1 MKRGLMMAY
10 DLLHQVQCLPYEEKN
25 STWVDNVPT
34 EFTLEQR
41 AEMIV
46 RDLERAK
53 FLVAIN
59 ELDHDEGDEAE
70 WANEESIRQGRQ
82 Q

>member
-10 DLLHQVQCLPYEEKN
+10 DLLHQVQSLSWEEKN

-41 AEMIV
+41 AEMLV
-46 RDLERAK
+46 RHLERASQTAPA
-53 FLVAIN
+53 F
-59 ELDHDEGDEAE
+59 DYDEGDEAI
-70 WANEESIRQGRQ
+70 WSNEESIRQGRQ

>member
-1 MKRGLMMAY
+1 MKRELSLAY
-10 DLLHQVQCLPYEEKN
+10 DLLHQVQSLSWEEKN

-41 AEMIV
+41 AEMLV
-46 RDLERAK
+46 RHLERANQQAPV
-53 FLVAIN
+53 F
-59 ELDHDEGDEAE
+59 DYDESDEAI
-70 WANEESIRQGRQ
+70 WSNEESIRQGRQ

>member
-1 MKRGLMMAY
+1 MNRELAMAY
-10 DLLHQVQCLPYEEKN
+10 DLLHQVQSLPWEEKN

-41 AEMIV
+41 AEMLV
-46 RDLERAK
+46 RHLERTNQKAPV
-53 FLVAIN
+53 F
-59 ELDHDEGDEAE
+59 DYDEGDEAI
-70 WANEESIRQGRQ
+70 WSNEESVREGRQ